1 MKARQR
7 RNLQSPERIHS
18 NDKNLIRL
26 PRQHLPQPDGGV
38 YFWGPREEGE
48 SGSVVSDRIGG
59 SQLGNPVYPPAR
71 WVLAAHGIFCGS
83 HQARQITK
91 GDYAAFDYLI
101 GMDRENLS
109 GMRRVFGADPEGK
122 LRLLLS
128 FAGKDRYVA
137 DPWYTDDFEAAYRD
151 IDEGCRA
158 LLAFLLR

>member
-1 MKARQR
+1 MGFSAGLTGQGR
-7 RNLQSPERIHS
+7 
-18 NDKNLIRL
+18 
-26 PRQHLPQPDGGV
+26 
-38 YFWGPREEGE
+38 
-48 SGSVVSDRIGG
+48 
-59 SQLGNPVYPPAR
+59 
-71 WVLAAHGIFCGS
+71 
-83 HQARQITK
+83 ITK

-128 FAGKDRYVA
+128 FAGKDRDVA